1 MKQLYKNPSHQGTQS
16 VTNINYTHK
25 KQYYIIF
32 YYIILYV
39 HNRIFIPIFYIVL
52 ISICICGQMAISL
65 KKFIEYHKDAK
76 VANEQTPKRKGWTE
90 SQPNQHDHQ
99 MNNQRWNHHLCS
111 NYGTMTIIL
120 LISFT
125 LLSKYILEWWILK
138 YFNLNKDETVQLTE
152 IFDQLVYSIC
162 IPIAIY
168 AKNDKLY
175 KHVKNEISDII
186 W

>member
-1 MKQLYKNPSHQGTQS
+1 
-16 VTNINYTHK
+16 
-25 KQYYIIF
+25 
-32 YYIILYV
+32 
-39 HNRIFIPIFYIVL
+39 
-52 ISICICGQMAISL
+52 
-65 KKFIEYHKDAK
+65 
-76 VANEQTPKRKGWTE
+76 
-90 SQPNQHDHQ
+90 
-99 MNNQRWNHHLCS
+99 
-111 NYGTMTIIL
+111 MTIIL